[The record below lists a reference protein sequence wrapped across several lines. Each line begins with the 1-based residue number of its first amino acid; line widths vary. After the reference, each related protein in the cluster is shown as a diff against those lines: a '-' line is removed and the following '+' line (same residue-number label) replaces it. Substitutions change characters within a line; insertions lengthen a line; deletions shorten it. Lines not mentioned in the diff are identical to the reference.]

1 MCTAQ
6 TINQSIRVRE
16 GGSQTDREAV
26 REAGRESGRQ
36 AGRQAGREAV
46 REAVREAIPVLVSD
60 HLVHQA
66 WREGIYSD
74 RQASVHGDA
83 HTINSP
89 RDGSSD
95 GYCFLLGMQGD
106 VGGAFRE
113 VHCPVDRHGHK
124 GSICFANFQ
133 RLNRAGWQAVRIFH
147 QGINAQGKG
156 M

>member
-106 VGGAFRE
+106 VGGTVLLIAMVIKE
-113 VHCPVDRHGHK
+113 V
-124 GSICFANFQ
+124 FALQ
-133 RLNRAGWQAVRIFH
+133 ISSVSTEQAG
-147 QGINAQGKG
+147 KL
-156 M
+156 

>member
-36 AGRQAGREAV
+36 AGRQAL
-46 REAVREAIPVLVSD
+46 REAIPVLVSD

-74 RQASVHGDA
+74 RQASVHGAA

-106 VGGAFRE
+106 VGGTVLLIAMVIKE
-113 VHCPVDRHGHK
+113 V
-124 GSICFANFQ
+124 FALQ
-133 RLNRAGWQAVRIFH
+133 ISSVSTEQAG
-147 QGINAQGKG
+147 KL
-156 M
+156 